1 MSVDYDLIV
10 IGNSPAAMQ
19 AAATAA
25 NWRSRVAL
33 VTQEADFIQEVS
45 NRQGL
50 LEMARLLK
58 QRQRVAR
65 LGGGDGQTE
74 PSWTGIDRW
83 LQAIALSLET
93 LHSTDLLAAQGV
105 EIIQGCGEFH
115 RKPVPGFAVQG
126 RSLRS
131 RAYLLAPHYSPVIPA
146 IDGLSAVNYLTPH
159 TLPQNLSTLHP
170 RRHFAIVGADPIGV
184 ELAQVLTRLG
194 QSVTL
199 IVPDDLILPLQDP
212 DVGHLLQTRLEAEGV
227 ALYTRTVVTQIRSI
241 DGKTWIQAGNQAIEA
256 DEVVLI
262 WGQQPDLAQLN
273 LEAVNVSV
281 SHGNITVNSRMQ
293 TTNPRIYACS
303 SPQGHLAP
311 QGDTY
316 RAAIATRNAL
326 FLPLST
332 AHYAVPY
339 VLHSF
344 PEMASIG
351 LTEREA
357 WERHG
362 KQVVILKQHLKDL
375 PRAHFSSELSGFCK
389 FVLHRNGKILGAH
402 LVMPQAEE
410 LIAAIALALQQHLK
424 IQHLAQLPLPS
435 PSYAEILNQMAL
447 EWERLRFKHNPGRQD
462 FWEGFFSF
470 RRSWF

>member
-33 VTQEADFIQEVS
+33 VTQGADFTPELS

-50 LEMARLLK
+50 LEMARLLEQK
-58 QRQRVAR
+58 QRATQ
-65 LGGGDGQTE
+65 LGGGDGQSE
-74 PSWTGIDRW
+74 PIWAGIDRW

-93 LHSTDLLAAQGV
+93 LHSPDLLAAQGV
-105 EIIQGCGEFH
+105 EVIQGWGEFH
-115 RKPVPGFAVQG
+115 RKPVPGFRVKG

-131 RAYLLAPHYSPVIPA
+131 RAYLLAPHYSPVVPA
-146 IDGLSAVNYLTPH
+146 IDGLSGVNYLTPQ
-159 TLPQNLSTLHP
+159 TLPQHLPSLHP
-170 RRHFAIVGADPIGV
+170 GRHFAIVGADPIGV
-184 ELAQVLTRLG
+184 ELAQVLIRLG

-199 IVPDDLILPLQDP
+199 IVPSDRILPLEDP

-227 ALYTRTVVTQIRSI
+227 VIYSRTPVTQIRSI
-241 DGKTWIQAGNQAIEA
+241 QGKTWIQAGNQAIEA
-256 DEVVLI
+256 DEVVLT
-262 WGQQPDLAQLN
+262 WGQQPDLAPLN

-281 SHGNITVNSRMQ
+281 TDGNITVNSKRQ

-303 SPQGHLAP
+303 SPQGDLTP

-332 AHYAVPY
+332 AHAPVPH
-339 VLHSF
+339 VLHTF
-344 PEMASIG
+344 PEMARVG
-351 LTEREA
+351 LTEQEGRE
-357 WERHG
+357 RYG
-362 KQVVILKQHLKDL
+362 KQIVILKQHLKDL

-402 LVMPQAEE
+402 LVMPQAGE
-410 LIAAIALALQQHLK
+410 LIAAIAIALQQHLK
-424 IQHLAQLPLPS
+424 IQNLAHLPLPS
-435 PSYAEILNQMAL
+435 PSYAEILNQAAL
-447 EWERLRFKHNPGRQD
+447 EWERLRFKQNPGRQD

-470 RRSWF
+470 RRSWS